1 MTVRDRLPI
10 RAGTLGAVVAAAASL
25 AAAEF
30 VRTGLYLPYLGQ
42 GRVPQEVLGLPPT
55 AAGLAW
61 AAHFAADSVMRGPTG
76 LLIARYGLRP
86 VLVAGALLMLG
97 AIALLPL
104 AHSVW
109 ILIVIA
115 ALHGVGFSAMWPGT
129 MNLTADAAEPGVQG
143 RALTAVSMA
152 VVPFVGIS
160 YFLFGL
166 LRDGPFMTVYAVCLG
181 ALALS
186 VACALLVPGRA
197 VRGPSRVPTPPEERA
212 RILRRLAPL
221 LPAAL
226 MQTLTL
232 ALFGGVLFKLLD
244 TFSLPY
250 WQLVTVLAVGA
261 GVAFA
266 CLPVVGKVADRGR
279 ARFTLTLGFGLIGV
293 GLLAF
298 AFTPP
303 GWTLFLLAAV
313 VGLGYSGVQPGWG
326 ALVTA
331 TLPEAQR
338 PAAWGVLMTVEN
350 IGTALGP
357 VVGAFMFQHYGA
369 PGLFGLGAAL
379 ALATA
384 LFYLVFRRLFVPQPQ
399 LA

>member
-10 RAGTLGAVVAAAASL
+10 RTGTLGAVVAAAASL

-86 VLVAGALLMLG
+86 VLVAGALITLG

-109 ILIVIA
+109 LLILIA

-129 MNLTADAAEPGVQG
+129 MNLTADAAQPGVQG

-152 VVPFVGIS
+152 VVPFTGIS

-166 LRDGPFMTVYAVCLG
+166 LREGPFTTAYTVCLV
-181 ALALS
+181 ALAVS
-186 VACALLVPGRA
+186 VVCALLVPGRA
-197 VRGPSRVPTPPEERA
+197 VRGPSRTPTTPEERA
-212 RILRRLAPL
+212 HILRRLAPL

-232 ALFGGVLFKLLD
+232 TLFGGVLFKLLD
-244 TFSLPY
+244 TLSLTY
-250 WQLVTVLAVGA
+250 LQLIAVLGVGA

-266 CLPVVGKVADRGR
+266 CLPFVGKVADQGR
-279 ARFTLTLGFGLIGV
+279 ARFTLTLGYALIGV

-303 GWTLFLLAAV
+303 LWVMFMLAAV
-313 VGLGYSGVQPGWG
+313 VGLGFSGVQPGWG

-331 TLPEAQR
+331 SLPEAQR
-338 PAAWGVLMTVEN
+338 PVAWGALMTIEN

-357 VVGAFMFQHYGA
+357 VVGAFMFQHYGI
-369 PGLFGLGAAL
+369 PGLFGFGAVL
-379 ALATA
+379 ALVTA
-384 LFYLVFRRLFVPQPQ
+384 LFYVTFRRLFVQPLQ
-399 LA
+399 TA

>member
-1 MTVRDRLPI
+1 MTLRDRLPI
-10 RAGTLGAVVAAAASL
+10 RPGTLGAVLAAAASL

-76 LLIARYGLRP
+76 LLIARHGLRP
-86 VLVAGALLMLG
+86 VLVAGALVTLG

-109 ILIVIA
+109 LLVVIA
-115 ALHGVGFSAMWPGT
+115 ALHGAGFSAMWPGT
-129 MNLTADAAEPGVQG
+129 MNLTADAAQPGVQG
-143 RALTAVSMA
+143 RALTAISMA
-152 VVPFVGIS
+152 VVPSVGIS

-166 LRDGPFMTVYAVCLG
+166 LRDGPFMNVYVLCLG
-181 ALALS
+181 TLALS
-186 VACALLVPGRA
+186 VVFALLVPARA
-197 VRGPSRVPTPPEERA
+197 VRGPNRELTTPEERA
-212 RILRRLAPL
+212 RILRRLTPL

-244 TFSLPY
+244 TFGLPY
-250 WQLVTVLAVGA
+250 WQLVAVLAVGA
-261 GVAFA
+261 ATAFA
-266 CLPVVGKVADRGR
+266 CLPFVGKLADRGQ
-279 ARFTLTLGFGLIGV
+279 ARMTLTVGFALIGL

-298 AFTPP
+298 AATPP
-303 GWTLFLLAAV
+303 GWVMFVLAAV

-338 PAAWGVLMTVEN
+338 PVAWGVLMTVEN
-350 IGTALGP
+350 VGTALGP
-357 VVGAFMFQHYGA
+357 VVGAFMFQHFGA
-369 PGLFGLGAAL
+369 PALFTLGAAL
-379 ALATA
+379 ALTTA
-384 LFYLVFRRLFVPQPQ
+384 LFYTVFRRLFVAQ
-399 LA
+399 LVPA